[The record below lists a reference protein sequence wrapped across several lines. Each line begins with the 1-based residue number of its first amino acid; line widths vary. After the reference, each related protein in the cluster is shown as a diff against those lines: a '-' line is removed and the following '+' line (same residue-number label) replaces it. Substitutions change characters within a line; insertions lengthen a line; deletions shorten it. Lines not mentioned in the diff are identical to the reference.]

1 MTITRTDST
10 EPAGLFRG
18 ICMQRQSDIGVAGL
32 AVMGENLVLNM
43 AGHGIPVSIYNRT
56 QAKVERFLS
65 GRGRDKNI
73 YGSTSPA
80 DLVQSLA
87 PPHRILMML
96 KAGSAVDA
104 FIELLLPHLAAG
116 DILIDGGNSSYQDT
130 QRRLTSLAAHGVHFI
145 GCGVSGGEEGALNGP
160 SLMPGGSSAAWPAIE
175 PIFMAIAARA
185 ADGLPCCAWMGD
197 GGSGH
202 FVKMVH
208 NGIEYGDMQLICEAY
223 HLMRDL
229 LGMSVE
235 EMQQTFSR
243 WHEGRLESYLIE
255 ITADILAYRDNDG
268 SPLIDKILDAAGQ
281 KGTGKLTVG
290 AALDYGIP
298 LSLISESVFARCLSA
313 RRNERLA
320 ASRLLAG
327 PEDLRYPDREEFLA
341 DLEKALFMAKII
353 SYAQGFSLLQAASAD
368 HGWDLPLSD
377 IAGIWR
383 GGCII
388 RSAFL
393 DRIAEAFSRDPRLE
407 NLLFDPSFLEVTRA
421 GQPSLR
427 RLIAQAAIAGIPLP
441 SHGSALNY
449 YDGLRNRRLPANLL
463 QAQRDY
469 FGAHTY
475 ERVDRPRGEFFHT
488 DWTGRGGN
496 TTSGPSNG

>member
-1 MTITRTDST
+1 
-10 EPAGLFRG
+10 
-18 ICMQRQSDIGVAGL
+18 MQRQSDIGVAGL
-32 AVMGENLVLNM
+32 AVMGENLTLNM
-43 AGHGIPVSIYNRT
+43 AGHGIPVSVYNRT
-56 QAKVERFLS
+56 QAKVERFLT
-65 GRGRDKNI
+65 GRGRDLGI

-87 PPHRILMML
+87 PPRRILMML

-104 FIELLLPHLAAG
+104 FIEALLPHLTAG
-116 DILIDGGNSSYQDT
+116 DILIDGGNSSYRDT
-130 QRRLTSLAAHGVHFI
+130 LRRLTSLAAHGVHFI

-160 SLMPGGSSAAWPAIE
+160 SLMPGGSAAAWPAVE

-185 ADGLPCCAWMGD
+185 ADGSPCCAWMGG

-255 ITADILAYRDNDG
+255 ITANILAYRDNDG

-281 KGTGKLTVG
+281 KGTGKLTAG
-290 AALDYGIP
+290 TALDYGIP

-313 RRNERLA
+313 RREERLT
-320 ASRLLAG
+320 ASRLLTG
-327 PEDLRYPDREEFLA
+327 PEDLRYPDREQFLA
-341 DLEKALFMAKII
+341 DLEQALFMAKVI

-377 IAGIWR
+377 IARIWR

-393 DRIAEAFSRDPRLE
+393 DRITEAFSRNPQLE

-427 RLIAQAAIAGIPLP
+427 RLIAQAAGAGIPLP

-449 YDGLRNRRLPANLL
+449 YDGLRSRSLPANLL

-488 DWTGRGGN
+488 DWTGRGGD
-496 TTSGPSNG
+496 TTAGPSNG